1 MQRIRHIHAESRR
14 TYGSPRVYAELRD
27 RGEHTSR
34 KRIARLMKHVGLV
47 GRQRR
52 RFVHTTD
59 SRHGFRVAPNVL
71 ARQFSPTAPDQ
82 VWASD
87 ITYIP
92 TRAGWLFL
100 AAVLDLFS
108 RRVVGWSMHAYLDR
122 RLVLN
127 ALHMALADRQPPA
140 GLLHHSDQGVQYACD
155 DYQLALA
162 SAAAIPSMSRT
173 GNCWDNAVVESFFA
187 TLKLELVYQSDCA
200 DHAEARTAIFEYIEG
215 FYNRK
220 RKHSTLGY
228 CSPVE
233 YEREQP

>member
-14 TYGSPRVYAELRD
+14 TYGAPRVYAELRD
-27 RGEHTSR
+27 RGEQTSR
-34 KRIARLMKHVGLV
+34 KRVARLMKHAGLV

-59 SRHGFRVAPNVL
+59 SRHGFKVAPNAL
-71 ARQFSPTAPDQ
+71 ARHFSPAAPDQ

-100 AAVLDLFS
+100 AVVLDLFS
-108 RRVVGWSMHAYLDR
+108 RRIVGWSMHAYLDR

-127 ALHMALADRQPPA
+127 ALQMALAGRNPPA
-140 GLLHHSDQGVQYACD
+140 GLLHHSDRGVQYACD

-162 SAAAIPSMSRT
+162 SAEAIVSMSRS

-187 TLKLELVYQSDCA
+187 TLKLELVYDRDFV

-220 RKHSTLGY
+220 RRHSTLGY
-228 CSPVE
+228 CSPAE